1 MSLVGSSVNVQSAA
15 PTGTLAAA
23 GRFSGQNDI
32 KVN

>member
-1 MSLVGSSVNVQSAA
+1 MSLVAHLLTVTNA
-15 PTGTLAAA
+15 PTSGALAAA